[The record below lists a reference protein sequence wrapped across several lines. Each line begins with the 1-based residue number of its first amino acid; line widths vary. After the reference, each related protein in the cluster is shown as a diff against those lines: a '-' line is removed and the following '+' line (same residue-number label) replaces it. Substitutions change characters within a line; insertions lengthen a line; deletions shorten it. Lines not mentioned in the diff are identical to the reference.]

1 MLFKA
6 DIVARVVS
14 PRFWYIELLS
24 PILAGSVRLLSP
36 LLWRC
41 SVLFWCV
48 EYEKI
53 MLIKAVVVARV
64 VSPRFWYIELL
75 SPILAGSVR
84 LLSPL
89 LWRCSVISDCSYK
102 YI

>member
-6 DIVARVVS
+6 DIEARGVS
-14 PRFWYIELLS
+14 PMTAFALFLPTS
-24 PILAGSVRLLSP
+24 F
-36 LLWRC
+36 
-41 SVLFWCV
+41 LFWCV